1 MANIEI
7 VKENQLTVIVKKS
20 NLEPTKAKFILDKF
34 QDYFETASEW
44 ELKAK
49 AIVVTNETQKTE
61 MKMARAG
68 RLFLRE
74 KRIAVEK
81 ARKELKEQALREGK
95 AIDGIA
101 NVLKALIVPIEDYLE
116 GQERFVEREQKKKA
130 EALRIE
136 TEKRIEEE
144 RIAKE
149 KADAEEQA
157 RMRAENERLRKEAE
171 ARDRRIAEE
180 RRLHDEIIAKERT
193 KADEERRAIEE
204 KARIDREAKD
214 RALAAERAKAET
226 EKKAI
231 EDMARKEREKKEKAL
246 AIERAKVEAEKKK
259 AEEKARKEK
268 ATEIAKANAE
278 RKEKERLAEILKN
291 QIICPNCGHKF
302 QLKKE
307 D

>member
-116 GQERFVEREQKKKA
+116 GQERFVEREQKKKGRKGL
-130 EALRIE
+130 LRE
-136 TEKRIEEE
+136 NKKR
-144 RIAKE
+144 RQKPYA
-149 KADAEEQA
+149 
-157 RMRAENERLRKEAE
+157 
-171 ARDRRIAEE
+171 
-180 RRLHDEIIAKERT
+180 
-193 KADEERRAIEE
+193 
-204 KARIDREAKD
+204 
-214 RALAAERAKAET
+214 
-226 EKKAI
+226 
-231 EDMARKEREKKEKAL
+231 
-246 AIERAKVEAEKKK
+246 
-259 AEEKARKEK
+259 
-268 ATEIAKANAE
+268 
-278 RKEKERLAEILKN
+278 
-291 QIICPNCGHKF
+291 
-302 QLKKE
+302 
-307 D
+307 